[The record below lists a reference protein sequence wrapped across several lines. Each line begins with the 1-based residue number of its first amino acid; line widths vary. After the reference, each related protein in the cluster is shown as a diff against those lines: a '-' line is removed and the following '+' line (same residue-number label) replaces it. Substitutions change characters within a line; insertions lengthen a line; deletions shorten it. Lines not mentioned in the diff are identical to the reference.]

1 MSRIVALLLAA
12 VAVAAGFFAWHQY
25 SEASTLRDRIAAL
38 EQERDDARKAET
50 QAKRSITPLREQN
63 AELKKERDTARVE
76 LDQARKQTT
85 ATKPAGDATAEAKPP
100 VVASGGG
107 FKDMA
112 KMFQTEEGKKMMKA
126 QMSMITKM
134 QYRDLAGFLKLSPQE
149 SEQVMALLE
158 DRQTAIAGDPW
169 ALMADGELDEKK
181 MTEIEARSKATKAEF
196 DQKLKGL
203 LGDEKF
209 KQMEEYDK
217 GAGARMMMGQ
227 LEQSL
232 GASGTNL
239 QPDQRNQLL
248 QIMLDER
255 KNSPPSPFDETGAD
269 AARNWKAM
277 MDDTAIDR
285 WMTQESEYHRR
296 VLQNAPK
303 VLAPEQVIE
312 LQKAFTQAMEMQKF
326 GMKMGRE
333 MMKGAAAKEPPK

>member
-1 MSRIVALLLAA
+1 MSRIIALVLAA

-25 SEASTLRDRIAAL
+25 SEASILRDRVAAL
-38 EQERDDARKAET
+38 EQERDKARKEET
-50 QAKRSITPLREQN
+50 QAKRSIDPLREQN
-63 AELKKERDTARVE
+63 AELKKDLQAVKVERDE
-76 LDQARKQTT
+76 ARKQ
-85 ATKPAGDATAEAKPP
+85 AAAVQLAGAATAEAKPGGP
-100 VVASGGG
+100 GGGG
-107 FKDMA
+107 FKEMA
-112 KMFQTEEGKKMMKA
+112 KMFQTEEGKKMMKS

-169 ALMADGELDEKK
+169 AVMADGELDLKK
-181 MTEIEARSKATKAEF
+181 MEELDARTKATKAEY

-217 GAGARMMMGQ
+217 GAGARMMLSQ

-239 QPDQRNQLL
+239 QAEQRNQLL
-248 QIMLDER
+248 QIMMDER
-255 KNSPPSPFDETGAD
+255 KNSPPSPFDETGVD
-269 AARNWKAM
+269 AAKNWKAM

-285 WMTQESEYHRR
+285 WMDQESDYHRR

-303 VLAPEQVIE
+303 VLAPEQVNE

-333 MMKGAAAKEPPK
+333 MIKGAAAK